1 MSKDDD
7 DPCDDW
13 SESKNLSDKIR
24 PMTEEE
30 RQRAV
35 ERSKQNDGG
44 TNDNRQGKS

>member
-1 MSKDDD
+1 MPTDKD

-13 SESKNLSDKIR
+13 SYNKNLSNKIR
-24 PMTEEE
+24 QMTEEE

-44 TNDNRQGKS
+44 SNDNRQGKS